1 MQIHKITYSNWAI
14 YSLALQLSTIDFDD
28 DKLYFNPE
36 FNFYLQKNLLI
47 IKNLAKE
54 IDEFR
59 KTIVSHYGTL
69 NEETKCFDIPTDL
82 QESMMKDLTQFY
94 KLTQEVTIYKIN
106 LSRIVTNSMESKI
119 LYNLLFMIEEDDN
132 INIKKEKKVMTM
144 TNFEIYN
151 TAKAMSDAFQ
161 DGTQYLPVKVN
172 FFIQKN
178 KATLM
183 TLAQDIDNS
192 RIAIVQNYGTMDE
205 EANQFVVPE
214 DKIEAAN
221 AELMD
226 LFNIEQEVDIRKVS
240 IDSFPDDINLTTAQ
254 MEALMFMID

>member
-1 MQIHKITYSNWAI
+1 
-14 YSLALQLSTIDFDD
+14 
-28 DKLYFNPE
+28 
-36 FNFYLQKNLLI
+36 
-47 IKNLAKE
+47 
-54 IDEFR
+54 
-59 KTIVSHYGTL
+59 
-69 NEETKCFDIPTDL
+69 
-82 QESMMKDLTQFY
+82 
-94 KLTQEVTIYKIN
+94 
-106 LSRIVTNSMESKI
+106 
-119 LYNLLFMIEEDDN
+119 
-132 INIKKEKKVMTM
+132 MTM

-205 EANQFVVPE
+205 SANQFVVPD

>member
-1 MQIHKITYSNWAI
+1 
-14 YSLALQLSTIDFDD
+14 
-28 DKLYFNPE
+28 
-36 FNFYLQKNLLI
+36 
-47 IKNLAKE
+47 
-54 IDEFR
+54 
-59 KTIVSHYGTL
+59 
-69 NEETKCFDIPTDL
+69 
-82 QESMMKDLTQFY
+82 
-94 KLTQEVTIYKIN
+94 
-106 LSRIVTNSMESKI
+106 
-119 LYNLLFMIEEDDN
+119 MI
-132 INIKKEKKVMTM
+132 M

-151 TAKAMSDAFQ
+151 IAKAMADAFQ

-192 RIAIVQNYGTMDE
+192 RIEIVKNYGTMDE
-205 EANQFVVPE
+205 ESNQFIVPE

-240 IDSFPDDINLTTAQ
+240 IDSFPEDINLTTAQ

>member
-1 MQIHKITYSNWAI
+1 
-14 YSLALQLSTIDFDD
+14 
-28 DKLYFNPE
+28 
-36 FNFYLQKNLLI
+36 
-47 IKNLAKE
+47 
-54 IDEFR
+54 
-59 KTIVSHYGTL
+59 
-69 NEETKCFDIPTDL
+69 
-82 QESMMKDLTQFY
+82 
-94 KLTQEVTIYKIN
+94 
-106 LSRIVTNSMESKI
+106 
-119 LYNLLFMIEEDDN
+119 
-132 INIKKEKKVMTM
+132 MTM

-151 TAKAMSDAFQ
+151 IAKAMSDAFQ

-192 RIAIVQNYGTMDE
+192 RIEIVKNYGTMDE
-205 EANQFVVPE
+205 ESNQFVVPE

>member
-1 MQIHKITYSNWAI
+1 
-14 YSLALQLSTIDFDD
+14 
-28 DKLYFNPE
+28 
-36 FNFYLQKNLLI
+36 
-47 IKNLAKE
+47 
-54 IDEFR
+54 
-59 KTIVSHYGTL
+59 
-69 NEETKCFDIPTDL
+69 
-82 QESMMKDLTQFY
+82 
-94 KLTQEVTIYKIN
+94 
-106 LSRIVTNSMESKI
+106 
-119 LYNLLFMIEEDDN
+119 
-132 INIKKEKKVMTM
+132 MTM

-151 TAKAMSDAFQ
+151 IAKAMSDAFQ

-192 RIAIVQNYGTMDE
+192 RIEIVKNYGTMDE
-205 EANQFVVPE
+205 ESNQFIVPE

-240 IDSFPDDINLTTAQ
+240 IDSFPEDINLTTAQ

>member
-1 MQIHKITYSNWAI
+1 
-14 YSLALQLSTIDFDD
+14 
-28 DKLYFNPE
+28 
-36 FNFYLQKNLLI
+36 
-47 IKNLAKE
+47 
-54 IDEFR
+54 
-59 KTIVSHYGTL
+59 
-69 NEETKCFDIPTDL
+69 
-82 QESMMKDLTQFY
+82 
-94 KLTQEVTIYKIN
+94 
-106 LSRIVTNSMESKI
+106 
-119 LYNLLFMIEEDDN
+119 
-132 INIKKEKKVMTM
+132 MTM

-151 TAKAMSDAFQ
+151 IAKAMSDAFQ

-205 EANQFVVPE
+205 SANQFVVPE

>member
-1 MQIHKITYSNWAI
+1 
-14 YSLALQLSTIDFDD
+14 
-28 DKLYFNPE
+28 
-36 FNFYLQKNLLI
+36 
-47 IKNLAKE
+47 
-54 IDEFR
+54 
-59 KTIVSHYGTL
+59 
-69 NEETKCFDIPTDL
+69 
-82 QESMMKDLTQFY
+82 
-94 KLTQEVTIYKIN
+94 
-106 LSRIVTNSMESKI
+106 
-119 LYNLLFMIEEDDN
+119 
-132 INIKKEKKVMTM
+132 MTM

-151 TAKAMSDAFQ
+151 IAKAMADAFQ

-178 KATLM
+178 KAALM

-192 RIAIVQNYGTMDE
+192 RIEIVKNYGTMDE
-205 EANQFVVPE
+205 ESNQFIVPE

-240 IDSFPDDINLTTAQ
+240 IDSFPEDINLTTAQ

>member
-1 MQIHKITYSNWAI
+1 
-14 YSLALQLSTIDFDD
+14 
-28 DKLYFNPE
+28 
-36 FNFYLQKNLLI
+36 
-47 IKNLAKE
+47 
-54 IDEFR
+54 
-59 KTIVSHYGTL
+59 
-69 NEETKCFDIPTDL
+69 
-82 QESMMKDLTQFY
+82 MK
-94 KLTQEVTIYKIN
+94 
-106 LSRIVTNSMESKI
+106 
-119 LYNLLFMIEEDDN
+119 
-132 INIKKEKKVMTM
+132 M

-151 TAKAMSDAFQ
+151 IARAMTEAFQ

-192 RIAIVQNYGTMDE
+192 RVEIVKNYGIMDE
-205 EANQFVVPE
+205 ATNQFTVPE

-226 LFNIEQEVDIRKVS
+226 LFNIEQEVDVRKVS
-240 IDSFPDDINLTTAQ
+240 IDAFPDDVNLNTAQ

>member
-1 MQIHKITYSNWAI
+1 
-14 YSLALQLSTIDFDD
+14 
-28 DKLYFNPE
+28 
-36 FNFYLQKNLLI
+36 
-47 IKNLAKE
+47 
-54 IDEFR
+54 
-59 KTIVSHYGTL
+59 
-69 NEETKCFDIPTDL
+69 
-82 QESMMKDLTQFY
+82 
-94 KLTQEVTIYKIN
+94 
-106 LSRIVTNSMESKI
+106 
-119 LYNLLFMIEEDDN
+119 
-132 INIKKEKKVMTM
+132 MTM

-151 TAKAMSDAFQ
+151 IAKAMSDAFQ

-192 RIAIVQNYGTMDE
+192 RIAIVQNYGTMNE
-205 EANQFVVPE
+205 ETNQFVVPE

-221 AELMD
+221 TELMD

-240 IDSFPDDINLTTAQ
+240 IDSFPDDINLTTSQ